1 VEHGSGETSGRAP
14 KPTDPSVLRGAASRY
29 EGTLDK
35 TLRSAVIPY
44 GYTVTIWASGA
55 YLISLRG
62 IPNGW
67 QAFAFVAGATLA
79 FGVLATISQ
88 RLPGA
93 DSDLVAPPIHPDS
106 RNPIFAAGLHIA
118 AVGIAFAAATLVDGL
133 LLDFAWFF
141 GSFAVTMIYL
151 LVASAELAI
160 AIELNQREIGLHRA
174 RRVVRRRGRAIREGV
189 RRRN

>member
-1 VEHGSGETSGRAP
+1 M
-14 KPTDPSVLRGAASRY
+14 LRGAAARY

-79 FGVLATISQ
+79 FGVLTTVSQ

-93 DSDLVAPPIHPDS
+93 DPDLVAPPIHPDS
-106 RNPIFAAGLHIA
+106 RNPIFASGLHIA
-118 AVGIAFAAATLVDGL
+118 AVGIAFAAATLVDSL
-133 LLDFAWFF
+133 LLDWAWFF
-141 GSFAVTMIYL
+141 GSFAVTIIYL

-160 AIELNQREIGLHRA
+160 ATELNQREIGLRRA
-174 RRVVRRRGRAIREGV
+174 GGAVRRQGRAIRRVVRRRQ
-189 RRRN
+189 

>member
-1 VEHGSGETSGRAP
+1 
-14 KPTDPSVLRGAASRY
+14 VLRGAAARY

-44 GYTVTIWASGA
+44 GYTVTIWAPGA

-79 FGVLATISQ
+79 FGVLAAVSQ

-93 DSDLVAPPIHPDS
+93 AGDEVAPPIHPDS
-106 RNPIFAAGLHIA
+106 HHPIFAAGLHIA

-133 LLDFAWFF
+133 LLDWAWFF
-141 GSFAVTMIYL
+141 GSFAVTIIYL
-151 LVASAELAI
+151 LVASAELAV
-160 AIELNQREIGLHRA
+160 AIELNQRAIGLRRA
-174 RRVVRRRGRAIREGV
+174 GGAVRRRGQEIRRVVRRRP
-189 RRRN
+189 